1 MKKEYIASGKT
12 VEIAVER
19 GARELGVSPDQVS
32 YEVIAEAKKGFL
44 GFGEQPAKVK
54 VIYELLPID
63 IGVNFV
69 KTLIEDM
76 QIEADIT
83 LSENDEGNKVISIA
97 GDDAGMLIGHHGETL
112 DQLQYLVNLAAN
124 KKADEDDDRAYTR
137 ILVDIEGYRAKREQ
151 TLRNLARRTAARVLK
166 YKRSVTLEPMCAYE
180 RRIIHSEVQKIA
192 GVATNSIGSENNRKV
207 VLYLDIEGEQ
217 APATY
222 THHDDDQGEF

>member
-1 MKKEYIASGKT
+1 MRKEYIASGKT
-12 VEIAVER
+12 LEAAVER
-19 GARELGVSPDQVS
+19 GARELGVSPDLVS

-76 QIEADIT
+76 QIEADVT

-180 RRIIHSEVQKIA
+180 RRIIHSEVQGIS
-192 GVATNSIGSENNRKV
+192 GVMTNSIGVENNRRIV
-207 VLYLDIEGEQ
+207 VFLDNSKK
-217 APATY
+217 
-222 THHDDDQGEF
+222 

>member
-12 VEIAVER
+12 VEAAIER
-19 GARELGVSPDQVS
+19 GARELGVSVDQVS

-76 QIEADIT
+76 QIEADVT

-180 RRIIHSEVQKIA
+180 RRIIHSEVQGIS
-192 GVATNSIGSENNRKV
+192 GVMTNSIGVENNRRIV
-207 VLYLDIEGEQ
+207 VFLDNSKK
-217 APATY
+217 
-222 THHDDDQGEF
+222 

>member
-1 MKKEYIASGKT
+1 MRKEYIASGKT
-12 VEIAVER
+12 LEAAVER
-19 GARELGVSPDQVS
+19 GARERGVSPDLVS

-76 QIEADIT
+76 QIEAEVT
-83 LSENDEGNKVISIA
+83 LSENDEGNKVISSA

-180 RRIIHSEVQKIA
+180 RRIIHSEVQGIS
-192 GVATNSIGSENNRKV
+192 GVMTNSIGVENNRRIV
-207 VLYLDIEGEQ
+207 VFLDNSKK
-217 APATY
+217 
-222 THHDDDQGEF
+222 

>member
-1 MKKEYIASGKT
+1 MRKEYVASGKT

-19 GARELGVSPDQVS
+19 GARELGVSVDKVT
-32 YEVIAEAKKGFL
+32 YEVLAEAKKGFL
-44 GFGEQPAKVK
+44 GFGEQPAKVR

-63 IGVNFV
+63 IGCQFV
-69 KTLIEDM
+69 KTLIDDM
-76 QIEADIT
+76 GIEAE
-83 LSENDEGNKVISIA
+83 LSVSENDEGNKVIVIS
-97 GDDAGMLIGHHGETL
+97 GEDAGMLIGHHGETL

-180 RRIIHSEVQKIA
+180 RRIIHSEVQGIS
-192 GVATNSIGSENNRKV
+192 GVMTNSIGVENNRRIV
-207 VLYLDIEGEQ
+207 IYLDNSKK
-217 APATY
+217 
-222 THHDDDQGEF
+222 

>member
-1 MKKEYIASGKT
+1 MRKEYIASGQT
-12 VEIAVER
+12 LEAAVER
-19 GARELGVSPDQVS
+19 GARELGVSPDLVS

-124 KKADEDDDRAYTR
+124 KKADEDDDREYTR

-180 RRIIHSEVQKIA
+180 RRIIHSEVQGIS
-192 GVATNSIGSENNRKV
+192 GVMTNSIGVENNRRIV
-207 VLYLDIEGEQ
+207 VFLDNSKK
-217 APATY
+217 
-222 THHDDDQGEF
+222 

>member
-1 MKKEYIASGKT
+1 MRKEYIASGKT
-12 VEIAVER
+12 LEAAIER
-19 GARELGVSPDQVS
+19 GARELGVSVDQVS

-76 QIEADIT
+76 QIEADVT
-83 LSENDEGNKVISIA
+83 LSENDEGNKVISIT
-97 GDDAGMLIGHHGETL
+97 GDDAGILIGHHGETL

-124 KKADEDDDRAYTR
+124 KKADEEDDRAYTR

-180 RRIIHSEVQKIA
+180 RRIIHSEVPGIS
-192 GVATNSIGSENNRKV
+192 GVMTNSIGVENNRRIV
-207 VLYLDIEGEQ
+207 VFLDNSKK
-217 APATY
+217 
-222 THHDDDQGEF
+222 

>member
-1 MKKEYIASGKT
+1 MRKEYIASGKT
-12 VEIAVER
+12 LEAAVER
-19 GARELGVSPDQVS
+19 GARELGVSVDQVS

-76 QIEADIT
+76 QIEADIS
-83 LSENDEGNKVISIA
+83 LSENDEGNKVISISGDNA
-97 GDDAGMLIGHHGETL
+97 GILIGHHGETL

-124 KKADEDDDRAYTR
+124 KKADEEDDRAYTR

-180 RRIIHSEVQKIA
+180 RRIIHSEVQGIS
-192 GVATNSIGSENNRKV
+192 GVMTNSIGVENNRRIV
-207 VLYLDIEGEQ
+207 VFLDNSKK
-217 APATY
+217 
-222 THHDDDQGEF
+222 

>member
-12 VEIAVER
+12 VEVAVER

-32 YEVIAEAKKGFL
+32 YEVLAEAKKGFL

-76 QIEADIT
+76 QIEADVT

-97 GDDAGMLIGHHGETL
+97 GDDAGILIGHHGETL

-180 RRIIHSEVQKIA
+180 RRIIHSEIQGIT
-192 GVATNSIGSENNRKV
+192 GVMTNSIGVENNRRIV
-207 VLYLDIEGEQ
+207 VFLDNSKK
-217 APATY
+217 
-222 THHDDDQGEF
+222 

>member
-12 VEIAVER
+12 LEAAIER

-32 YEVIAEAKKGFL
+32 YEVLAEAKKGFL

-124 KKADEDDDRAYTR
+124 KKADEDDDRTYTR

-180 RRIIHSEVQKIA
+180 RRIIHSEVQGIS
-192 GVATNSIGSENNRKV
+192 GVMTNSIGVENNRRIV
-207 VLYLDIEGEQ
+207 VFLDNSKK
-217 APATY
+217 
-222 THHDDDQGEF
+222 

>member
-1 MKKEYIASGKT
+1 MRKEYIASGKT
-12 VEIAVER
+12 LEAAVER
-19 GARELGVSPDQVS
+19 GARELGVSVDQVS

-76 QIEADIT
+76 QIEADVT
-83 LSENDEGNKVISIA
+83 LSENDEGNKVISIT

-124 KKADEDDDRAYTR
+124 KKADEDDDREYTR

-180 RRIIHSEVQKIA
+180 RRIIHSEVQGIS
-192 GVATNSIGSENNRKV
+192 GVMTNSIGVENNRRIV
-207 VLYLDIEGEQ
+207 VFLDNSKK
-217 APATY
+217 
-222 THHDDDQGEF
+222 

>member
-1 MKKEYIASGKT
+1 MRKEYIASGKT
-12 VEIAVER
+12 LEAAVER
-19 GARELGVSPDQVS
+19 GARELGVSPDLVS

-76 QIEADIT
+76 QIEADVT
-83 LSENDEGNKVISIA
+83 LSENEEGNKVILIS
-97 GDDAGMLIGHHGETL
+97 GEDAGMLIGHHGETL

-180 RRIIHSEVQKIA
+180 RRIIHSEVQGIS
-192 GVATNSIGSENNRKV
+192 GVMTNSIGVENNRRIV
-207 VLYLDIEGEQ
+207 VFLDNSKK
-217 APATY
+217 
-222 THHDDDQGEF
+222 

>member
-1 MKKEYIASGKT
+1 MRKECIASGKT
-12 VEIAVER
+12 LEAAIER

-69 KTLIEDM
+69 KTLLEDM
-76 QIEADIT
+76 QIKADVT

-180 RRIIHSEVQKIA
+180 RRIIHSEVQGIS
-192 GVATNSIGSENNRKV
+192 GVMTNSIGVENNRRIV
-207 VLYLDIEGEQ
+207 VFLDNSKK
-217 APATY
+217 
-222 THHDDDQGEF
+222 

>member
-32 YEVIAEAKKGFL
+32 YEVLAEAKKGFL

-76 QIEADIT
+76 QIEADVT

-97 GDDAGMLIGHHGETL
+97 GDDAGILIGHHGETL

-180 RRIIHSEVQKIA
+180 RRIIHSEIQGIT
-192 GVATNSIGSENNRKV
+192 GVMTNSIGVENNRRIV
-207 VLYLDIEGEQ
+207 VFLDNSKK
-217 APATY
+217 
-222 THHDDDQGEF
+222 

>member
-1 MKKEYIASGKT
+1 MRKEYIASGKT
-12 VEIAVER
+12 LEAAVER
-19 GARELGVSPDQVS
+19 GARELGVSVDQVS

-76 QIEADIT
+76 QIEADVT
-83 LSENDEGNKVISIA
+83 LSENDEGNKVISIT
-97 GDDAGMLIGHHGETL
+97 GDDAGILIGHHGETL

-124 KKADEDDDRAYTR
+124 KKADEEDDREYTR

-180 RRIIHSEVQKIA
+180 RRIIHSEVQGLS
-192 GVATNSIGSENNRKV
+192 GVMTNSIGVENNRRIV
-207 VLYLDIEGEQ
+207 VFLDNSKK
-217 APATY
+217 
-222 THHDDDQGEF
+222 

>member
-1 MKKEYIASGKT
+1 MRKEYIASGKT
-12 VEIAVER
+12 LEAAVER
-19 GARELGVSPDQVS
+19 GARELGVSVDQVS

-76 QIEADIT
+76 QIEADVT
-83 LSENDEGNKVISIA
+83 LSENDEGNKVISIT
-97 GDDAGMLIGHHGETL
+97 GDDAGILIGHHGETL
-112 DQLQYLVNLAAN
+112 DQLQYLVNLASN
-124 KKADEDDDRAYTR
+124 KKADEEDDREYTR

-180 RRIIHSEVQKIA
+180 SRIIHSEVKGIS
-192 GVATNSIGSENNRKV
+192 GVMTNSIGVENNRRIV
-207 VLYLDIEGEQ
+207 VFLDNSKK
-217 APATY
+217 
-222 THHDDDQGEF
+222 

>member
-19 GARELGVSPDQVS
+19 GARELGVSPEQVS
-32 YEVIAEAKKGFL
+32 YEVLAKAKKGFL

-76 QIEADIT
+76 QIEADVT

-97 GDDAGMLIGHHGETL
+97 GDDAGILIGHHGETL

-180 RRIIHSEVQKIA
+180 RRIIHSEIQGIT
-192 GVATNSIGSENNRKV
+192 GVMTNSIGVENNRRIV
-207 VLYLDIEGEQ
+207 VFLDNSKK
-217 APATY
+217 
-222 THHDDDQGEF
+222 